1 MGHKA
6 ELICA
11 WMGPV
16 GIILFA
22 FAWIIVAGW
31 WEPPLPGLSAGE
43 VADVFQQGAN
53 RIRAAMVM
61 MQYGG
66 TLTVGFAA
74 AVAAVMLRMKGP
86 SPALAYVQLGCAV
99 INAIIFIIPGQIF
112 NATAY
117 RPDRPVDIT
126 QFGFD
131 LGMLSFDSTAAAA
144 LLQFVVVGMAILY
157 DRSERPTFP
166 RWFAYFC
173 FYAGLLFIPSSL
185 VTFFKHGPFTW
196 SGLLGWYLGLI
207 VYCAWFLVMFPM
219 LLKAIK
225 AQSRAAEAGSV

>member
-1 MGHKA
+1 MGHKG
-6 ELICA
+6 ELVCA

-16 GIILFA
+16 GILLFA

-31 WEPPLPGLSAGE
+31 WEPPLPALSADQ
-43 VADVFQQGAN
+43 VADVFRQGAN
-53 RIRAAMVM
+53 RIRAAMVL

-66 TLTVGFAA
+66 TLTIGFAA
-74 AVAAVMLRMKGP
+74 ALAVVMVRMKGP

-99 INAIIFIIPGQIF
+99 VNALIFIIPGQMF

-131 LGMLSFDSTAAAA
+131 MGMLSFDSTAAAA
-144 LLQFVVVGMAILY
+144 MLQFIVVGLAILH
-157 DRSERPTFP
+157 DHSERPAFP
-166 RWFAYFC
+166 RWSAFLC
-173 FYAGLLFIPSSL
+173 FFAGLLFIPSSL

-196 SGLLGWYLGLI
+196 SGLIGWYLGLI
-207 VYCAWFLVMFPM
+207 VYCAWFLAMFP
-219 LLKAIK
+219 LLLNAIRQQNEA
-225 AQSRAAEAGSV
+225 AQTR